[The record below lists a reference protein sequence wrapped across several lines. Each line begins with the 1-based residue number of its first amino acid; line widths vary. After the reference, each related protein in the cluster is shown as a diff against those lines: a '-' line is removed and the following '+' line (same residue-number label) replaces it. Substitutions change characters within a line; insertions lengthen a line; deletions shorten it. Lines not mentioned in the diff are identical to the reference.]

1 MGSRKEDT
9 ESLRHQYLT
18 SMEVVGDCFTKRF
31 GRGWLHSEHIYQLT
45 SLARK
50 QKIAVNNL
58 HFLTNSVINKRRVD
72 LIENKIVNLEHDND
86 YKSNKKLPML
96 DLLLENEKLGVL
108 DHQGIRE
115 EVDTFMF
122 AVSTIH

>member
-9 ESLRHQYLT
+9 ESLWHQYLT
-18 SMEVVGDCFTKRF
+18 SMEVVGDCFTKRL

-96 DLLLENEKLGVL
+96 DLLLENEKLGVV